1 MKNNKTETLPF
12 NEWAKYIRSEVDKI
26 ELATKLIRPNDSTK
40 HNTMAKCP
48 CCGKVF
54 NINK

>member
-26 ELATKLIRPNDSTK
+26 ESANQSKRLNDSTK